1 MDDNEL
7 TEESL
12 IAVDSRSET
21 PSENGEKR
29 SQVPGPLVFSLLA
42 CCIVGIAL
50 CVKWVLTDELGGFNS
65 ENGNWHFLLMTL
77 FIIFTAI
84 GTLSFRLFTRI
95 SRPMAKLIHAI
106 SLSGAFIISVVGLI
120 SIFNFHNDKGIPN
133 LYTLHSWIG
142 LLFVIVF
149 GIQWLVGVLSFL
161 LSLVPPTSRAF
172 ILPYHRAFGTI
183 LTIGIVMAAVIGIN
197 EKMIFPNNLGFY
209 KEKGSLGMIANFFG
223 LFLLFIGSI
232 SVYIQIK
239 PDFKRTENKRQ
250 Y

>member
-1 MDDNEL
+1 MFSDTHRKL
-7 TEESL
+7 YL
-12 IAVDSRSET
+12 
-21 PSENGEKR
+21 
-29 SQVPGPLVFSLLA
+29 VPGPLVFSLLA

-95 SRPMAKLIHAI
+95 SRPMAKVSQNSSVPDSKGAIQLIHAI

-149 GIQWLVGVLSFL
+149 GIQVNPSEMSL
-161 LSLVPPTSRAF
+161 L
-172 ILPYHRAFGTI
+172 
-183 LTIGIVMAAVIGIN
+183 
-197 EKMIFPNNLGFY
+197 K
-209 KEKGSLGMIANFFG
+209 
-223 LFLLFIGSI
+223 
-232 SVYIQIK
+232 
-239 PDFKRTENKRQ
+239 
-250 Y
+250 

>member
-21 PSENGEKR
+21 PSENGDKR

-77 FIIFTAI
+77 FIIFTAV

-95 SRPMAKLIHAI
+95 SRPMAK
-106 SLSGAFIISVVGLI
+106 V
-120 SIFNFHNDKGIPN
+120 N
-133 LYTLHSWIG
+133 
-142 LLFVIVF
+142 
-149 GIQWLVGVLSFL
+149 
-161 LSLVPPTSRAF
+161 RASSQNQ
-172 ILPYHRAFGTI
+172 R
-183 LTIGIVMAAVIGIN
+183 
-197 EKMIFPNNLGFY
+197 FY
-209 KEKGSLGMIANFFG
+209 KYSAYSCNI
-223 LFLLFIGSI
+223 FIGCFYYFYRGTYFNLQFS
-232 SVYIQIK
+232 
-239 PDFKRTENKRQ
+239 
-250 Y
+250 